1 LPRFVRRQWA
11 DHFDSVGIRYAFFS
25 ALNASALQE
34 AAALAEQQ
42 ALLAEEA
49 ALENASDSDEDESSE
64 EELEVV
70 PQPRGHKEQ
79 KEVEKEAIDL
89 ERDEQREQEGYE
101 ERTRVLSVLE
111 LEQLFESEAPN
122 LNGAF
127 SVATYNCR
135 VHRLTSLAP
144 VTQIS

>member
-122 LNGAF
+122 LNGA
-127 SVATYNCR
+127 SSLLP
-135 VHRLTSLAP
+135 LTT
-144 VTQIS
+144 VEFTD